1 MRIGKKLNLIGAFT
15 IINPTFILII
25 SVLSFMVTPIHS
37 QSFKSSQMIYQRVRE
52 AYSENYDFI
61 DSMFQKK
68 GVDINNMNIFLRAIK
83 SERKL
88 ELYAKNNNDSIY
100 TLIKSYD
107 FCFFSG
113 ELGPKR
119 EQGDLQIPEGFYH
132 IDRFNPTSYFFLSL
146 GINYPNISDRK
157 LSAARNVGGD
167 IFIHG
172 DCVSVGCIPLTDR
185 WIKELYVICAEAKN
199 NGQNKISVDLFPFR
213 MDDYSQNRLRYSIN
227 PERLMFWD
235 SLVDGYNF
243 FETKKQLPKVKI
255 NSNGF
260 YYNSI
265 LIMTSLYYYDI
276 IITL

>member
-1 MRIGKKLNLIGAFT
+1 MKIGKKLDLIGAFT

-25 SVLSFMVTPIHS
+25 IVLSSMATPFHS
-37 QSFKSSQMIYQRVRE
+37 QSFKSFQMKYQRVIK
-52 AYSENYDFI
+52 AYAENYDFI
-61 DSMFQKK
+61 DSMFQNK
-68 GVDINNMNIFLRAIK
+68 GIDINSINIFLRAIK

-88 ELYAKNNNDSIY
+88 ELHAKNNNDSVF

-157 LSAARNVGGD
+157 LSTSRDVGGD

-172 DCVSVGCIPLTDR
+172 DCVSIGCIPLTDR
-185 WIKELYVICAEAKN
+185 WIKELYVICVEAKN
-199 NGQNKISVDLFPFR
+199 NGQIKIPIHLFPFR
-213 MDDYSQNRLRYSIN
+213 MEAYSQNRLKHSLELR
-227 PERLMFWD
+227 RLEFWD
-235 SLVDGYNF
+235 SLVAGYNY
-243 FETKKQLPKVKI
+243 FEKKKQLPMIKTNV
-255 NSNGF
+255 NGF
-260 YYNSI
+260 YSVQDFEPE
-265 LIMTSLYYYDI
+265 TPQ
-276 IITL
+276 